1 MRRVEARVRV
11 ACVDPVLCR
20 AAPWGASFGRE
31 ISGPRET
38 LRMIL
43 GSLDLSDRWTFV
55 WYKLKRAVLPG
66 RKSPF
71 QGLRSVFFA
80 GRNGKSAIS
89 AERVRCFPTEF
100 PAWSGAIRNPGTQS
114 QTDEV

>member
-55 WYKLKRAVLPG
+55 WYRLKQAVRLPG
-66 RKSPF
+66 PTSPF
-71 QGLRSVFFA
+71 QGLAVL
-80 GRNGKSAIS
+80 N
-89 AERVRCFPTEF
+89 
-100 PAWSGAIRNPGTQS
+100 
-114 QTDEV
+114 